1 VIKQFKDQ
9 KTMSEAPM
17 TDEPKRK
24 RGNPNFVVGGPGGPG
39 RKPKVWTAKELM
51 DKKIRQDLKEAAK
64 EHTAEAFNF
73 MLEVLRDT
81 DANTKDR
88 MSAANFIVER
98 GWGKAVT
105 HTETKIDIYQNMSD
119 SELIRLITGKEI
131 DAELIEQARAPL
143 VIDHEP
149 SDTDEEESYEEE

>member
-1 VIKQFKDQ
+1 
-9 KTMSEAPM
+9 
-17 TDEPKRK
+17 
-24 RGNPNFVVGGPGGPG
+24 
-39 RKPKVWTAKELM
+39 
-51 DKKIRQDLKEAAK
+51 
-64 EHTAEAFNF
+64 
-73 MLEVLRDT
+73 
-81 DANTKDR
+81 